1 MLGELNRYGES
12 ITSSEKY
19 VCDGIDES
27 CIALTHK
34 SGLKIMISEKK
45 RSTVSCVFAVRYGAI
60 DTDIGTDKPRLT
72 PAGVAHFL
80 EHQLFTRQDGGD
92 WQEDFS
98 SAGAEVNAYTSYDR
112 TAYTFSTTGEY
123 KKPLELL
130 MTMVLHPTF
139 TKKSVQKEREVI
151 SEEIRMN
158 ADSPWERAYFELLG
172 VMYPEHPVRE
182 DICGSLSS
190 IRRITPK
197 LLYECHER
205 FYTPQ
210 NSVLSICGNV
220 DADTVISICDK
231 IIPDCAGENYSPP
244 RRTFC
249 DDEKMPVIE
258 KTVKLPSQKPVF
270 CIGVRDGARSVSGR
284 ELLRRDVTMALLGE
298 LLFSRTAPFYNK
310 MLEGGLISPDFS
322 HSTALGEGF
331 SFYSIIGE
339 ADEPRTIFEEF
350 KKYIADVRKNGL
362 SEQDFLRNRRIMYA
376 DFVTALDTTDDIA
389 NTMMNYAIDGLS
401 PFDFI
406 EAVRE
411 IRLYDVEKMLSDV
424 MREENL
430 ALSLALPKNK
440 GEKI

>member
-1 MLGELNRYGES
+1 MLDEFNKYGVS
-12 ITSSEKY
+12 ITSAERHA
-19 VCDGIDES
+19 CDGVGES
-27 CIALTHK
+27 CLALTHK

-60 DTDIGTDKPRLT
+60 DTDIGRADKPHET
-72 PAGVAHFL
+72 PAGEAHFL
-80 EHQLFTRQDGGD
+80 EHQLFTRPDGGD

-98 SAGAEVNAYTSYDR
+98 SVGAEVNAYTSYDR
-112 TAYTFSTTGEY
+112 TAYTFSTTSGYE
-123 KKPLELL
+123 KPLELL
-130 MTMVLHPTF
+130 LTMVLRPTF
-139 TKKSVQKEREVI
+139 TKKSVQKERGVI

-158 ADSPWERAYFELLG
+158 ADSPWERAYAELLR
-172 VMYPEHPVRE
+172 VMYPNHPVRE

-190 IRRITPK
+190 IRKITPD
-197 LLYECHER
+197 LLYACHER

-210 NSVLSICGNV
+210 NAVLSICGDV
-220 DADTVISICDK
+220 DAEKIISICDK
-231 IIPDCAGENYSPP
+231 MIPDRTGEGYAPP
-244 RRTFC
+244 RRKFTEC
-249 DDEKMPVIE
+249 EHMSVNE

-270 CIGVRDGARSVSGR
+270 CIGVRDTKRSVSGR
-284 ELLRRDVTMALLGE
+284 ELLKRDVTMALLGE
-298 LLFSRTAPFYNK
+298 LLFSRTAPFYNR

-339 ADEPRTIFEEF
+339 ADEPRVVFDEF
-350 KKYIADVRKNGL
+350 KKYIVNARENGL
-362 SEQDFLRNRRIMYA
+362 LEQDFLRNRRIMYA

-406 EAVRE
+406 DTVRE
-411 IRLYDVEKMLSDV
+411 IRLSDVEDMLSRV

-430 ALSLALPKNK
+430 ALSLALPKK
-440 GEKI
+440 